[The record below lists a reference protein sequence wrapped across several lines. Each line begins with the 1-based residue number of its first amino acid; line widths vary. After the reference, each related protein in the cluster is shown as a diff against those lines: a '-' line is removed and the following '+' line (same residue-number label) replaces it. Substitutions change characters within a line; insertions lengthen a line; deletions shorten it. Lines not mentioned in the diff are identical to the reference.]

1 MCTSEAHDTLAG
13 DSPQNLIL
21 FLYTGSPVS
30 PGLSSVLQLLTGGSF
45 ASFWLTCFCR
55 SLRSWGRR
63 TGNYLKCNR
72 WSHHPLKTIVPSLCK
87 RDAPVTAVTVTT
99 PGLLGSRGVRKQ
111 RKCNQMGFSL
121 TSFPGGSDSK
131 ESTCSAGDWGSLPGS
146 GRSPG
151 EENGYPLQ
159 YSCPDNPMDRGTW
172 RATVHG
178 SWRVKHD
185 WATNTY
191 HFPCVLGDP
200 HRAPQ
205 TRAGGLPW
213 SFVLVHDDATSK
225 SAAALSQD
233 QR

>member
-1 MCTSEAHDTLAG
+1 MCTLEAHDTLTG

-45 ASFWLTCFCR
+45 ASFCLTCFCH
-55 SLRSWGRR
+55 SLCIWGRR

-72 WSHHPLKTIVPSLCK
+72 WSHHPFKTVVPSLCK
-87 RDAPVTAVTVTT
+87 RDASVTAVIVTS

-111 RKCNQMGFSL
+111 RKWNQTGFSL
-121 TSFPGGSDSK
+121 TSFPSGSDGK

-146 GRSPG
+146 GRPPG

-159 YSCPDNPMDRGTW
+159 YSCLDNPMNRGIW
-172 RATVHG
+172 RATIHG